1 MIDPTISASLD
12 ANGKDISSLRRSA
25 KENSPEALKGAL
37 KQFEA
42 LFVNM
47 MLKSMRNAT
56 PQDGIF
62 DSEQTKMYTSML
74 DQELSQNFAKRGIGL
89 ADAMLRQMTRNGA
102 VVTPDSGAQKAD
114 AGGGVSS
121 APDSATSSASAPF
134 SERQRAVDMLRA
146 YGVFDNAARLSTASS
161 ANDLYQPD
169 DSAQGSSSS
178 QKSYVKA
185 FQDRFASAADEASR
199 TTGIPAK
206 FMLGQAAL
214 ESGWGKKEITAADG
228 TNSHNLFG
236 IKAGNGWAGK
246 VAEVSTT
253 EYVNGKALRKMEK
266 FRAYGSYNEAFQDYA
281 RLLSTNPRYKDVMA
295 NSQDA
300 AGFAQGLQ
308 RAGYA
313 TDPNYAA
320 KLTQIINKSFSA

>member
-134 SERQRAVDMLRA
+134 SVAEIVRE
-146 YGVFDNAARLSTASS
+146 GVPGPVCIRCRRGEPHNRHTGQVHA
-161 ANDLYQPD
+161 
-169 DSAQGSSSS
+169 GS
-178 QKSYVKA
+178 
-185 FQDRFASAADEASR
+185 
-199 TTGIPAK
+199 GC
-206 FMLGQAAL
+206 LGKRM
-214 ESGWGKKEITAADG
+214 GKK
-228 TNSHNLFG
+228 
-236 IKAGNGWAGK
+236 GNKGC
-246 VAEVSTT
+246 
-253 EYVNGKALRKMEK
+253 R
-266 FRAYGSYNEAFQDYA
+266 
-281 RLLSTNPRYKDVMA
+281 RYEQ
-295 NSQDA
+295 SQP
-300 AGFAQGLQ
+300 FWHQG
-308 RAGYA
+308 G
-313 TDPNYAA
+313 
-320 KLTQIINKSFSA
+320 